1 LTEQEAVLELSKIV
15 EPEVLVDLLTK
26 EPATVILDKLMKDI
40 LDLL

>member
-15 EPEVLVDLLTK
+15 ESEVLVDLLTK
-26 EPATVILDKLMKDI
+26 ESATVILDKLMKDI